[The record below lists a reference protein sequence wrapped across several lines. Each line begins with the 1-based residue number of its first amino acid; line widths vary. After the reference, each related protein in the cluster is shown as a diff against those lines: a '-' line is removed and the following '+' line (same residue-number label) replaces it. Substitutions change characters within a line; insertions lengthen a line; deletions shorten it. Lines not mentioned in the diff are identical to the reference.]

1 MCVRSSDYATSPVK
15 NNNIS
20 LLFVMLSV
28 DDDEEVK
35 EKAITGFRS
44 WLTSQD
50 KTKATIKN
58 TVNYAKRFSHVL
70 DTGDASSLLTLSQR
84 NKHHAMS
91 ALANYAKYTGRY
103 DQFLQI
109 RHKYNLKWTKGGSL
123 QYFERFFHNKELSF
137 DMMLSKVKQMMKV
150 LPPFMSQ
157 IVQFGVLTGLRSSE
171 ILQSVE
177 LINSGSKE
185 ILQEYYDVENM
196 MLCHWKF
203 KQFLRTTK
211 IAYVSFVTPE
221 MVDMGKGP
229 TSMQPLTYNQIRSV
243 CYSNGI
249 TCDMRFCRKLFAT
262 WLYRSGISEAMI
274 NMLQGRAPSSIL
286 HQHYIASADNSL
298 RRDVLA
304 AVEKMREK
312 IMTVD
317 D

>member
-1 MCVRSSDYATSPVK
+1 VK

-44 WLTSQD
+44 WFTSQD

-58 TVNYAKRFSHVL
+58 TVNYAKRFSHIL

-103 DQFLQI
+103 DQFLQL
-109 RHKYNLKWTKGGSL
+109 RQRYNLKWSKGGSL

-137 DMMLSKVKQMMKV
+137 EAMLSKVKQMMKV
-150 LPPFMSQ
+150 LPPYMSQ

-177 LINSGSKE
+177 LINSGSE
-185 ILQEYYDVENM
+185 TLQEYYDVENM

-221 MVDMGKGP
+221 MVDMVKGP
-229 TSMQPLTYNQIRSV
+229 TSMQPLTYNQIRNV
-243 CYSNGI
+243 CCGNGI
-249 TCDMRFCRKLFAT
+249 TCDMRFCRKIFAT
-262 WLYRSGISEAMI
+262 WLYRSGIPEATI

-304 AVEKMREK
+304 AVDKLREK
-312 IMTVD
+312 IMSD
-317 D
+317 

>member
-1 MCVRSSDYATSPVK
+1 MCVRSSDYATGPVK

-157 IVQFGVLTGLRSSE
+157 TVQFGVLTGLRSSE

>member
-1 MCVRSSDYATSPVK
+1 
-15 NNNIS
+15 
-20 LLFVMLSV
+20 
-28 DDDEEVK
+28 
-35 EKAITGFRS
+35 
-44 WLTSQD
+44 
-50 KTKATIKN
+50 
-58 TVNYAKRFSHVL
+58 
-70 DTGDASSLLTLSQR
+70 
-84 NKHHAMS
+84 MS

-103 DQFLQI
+103 DQFLQL
-109 RHKYNLKWTKGGSL
+109 RQRYNLKWSKGGSL

-137 DMMLSKVKQMMKV
+137 EAMLSKVKQMMKI
-150 LPPFMSQ
+150 LPPYMSQ

-177 LINSGSKE
+177 LINSGSE
-185 ILQEYYDVENM
+185 TLQEYYDVENM

-221 MVDMGKGP
+221 MVDMVKGP

-262 WLYRSGISEAMI
+262 WLYRSGISEATI

-304 AVEKMREK
+304 AVEKLREK

>member
-1 MCVRSSDYATSPVK
+1 
-15 NNNIS
+15 

-28 DDDEEVK
+28 DDGEEN

-58 TVNYAKRFSHVL
+58 TVNYAKRFSHIL

-103 DQFLQI
+103 DQFLQL
-109 RHKYNLKWTKGGSL
+109 RQRYNLKWSKGGSL

-211 IAYVSFVTPE
+211 ITYVSFVTPE
-221 MVDMGKGP
+221 MVDMVKGP

-262 WLYRSGISEAMI
+262 WLYRSGISEATI
-274 NMLQGRAPSSIL
+274 NMLQGCCPPSIL
-286 HQHYIASADNSL
+286 HQHYLASADSSL
-298 RRDVLA
+298 RQDVLT
-304 AVEKMREK
+304 AVDKLREK
-312 IMTVD
+312 KMMID
-317 D
+317 